1 MEFGSWFA
9 FEPGSITQ
17 TSVIL
22 VLPLGTLIA
31 QRLANPAWF
40 GSSSADH
47 DLANHSTGTTT
58 TGSGAHSARSGT
70 HTANSIAKRP
80 LLAGMRAGGGGA
92 VSTHIASDGSE
103 KGKAVHAERSSGRGY
118 TPGVG
123 VELERIA
130 HGQQQQQD
138 LERGGG
144 VRVDYGIERMEER
157 VSTGGS

>member
-1 MEFGSWFA
+1 MEFVSWRT
-9 FEPGSITQ
+9 FEPGSLTQ

-40 GSSSADH
+40 GTTSTDNDS
-47 DLANHSTGTTT
+47 ANHSTGTTT

-70 HTANSIAKRP
+70 HTAHSIAKRP
-80 LLAGMRAGGGGA
+80 LLTGMRAGGAGA

-118 TPGVG
+118 RPGVD

-130 HGQQQQQD
+130 HGQGHGQED
-138 LERGGG
+138 LERGG

-157 VSTGGS
+157 VPTGSS